1 MEFRNLAEVLR
12 KQAECLGP
20 KPALRYKQH
29 GLYHDLDW
37 EQYRADALAGAAA
50 LVDAGVRMG
59 DRVGLLSENCME
71 WLIADMAILTA
82 GAVNVPPHA
91 PLTARQV
98 HFQLEET
105 ETRWLFVSN
114 QEQLDKI
121 RQVRGELPKLEGFV
135 V

>member
-71 WLIADMAILTA
+71 WLVADMAILTA

-91 PLTARQV
+91 PLTARQIQYELADAGV
-98 HFQLEET
+98 S
-105 ETRWLFVSN
+105 WLFVSTAG
-114 QEQLDKI
+114 QRDK
-121 RQVRGELPKLEGFV
+121 
-135 V
+135 